1 MAENEAIKFDDETKA
16 LIIEVL
22 DENKTGG
29 GDIDALFKT
38 KDGFIIIEFLR
49 CLTIR
54 PFESHPNR
62 YWNYGTVKTGNKNKF
77 LALWNIAQKT
87 GSKLILVNYEDSREQ
102 FKIIEVKGLSDSK
115 KIYDET
121 STKMNFEQF
130 KTWFKI
136 LVADAVK

>member
-1 MAENEAIKFDDETKA
+1 MAENEAIKFDDEIKA
-16 LIIEVL
+16 LIIEAL

-29 GDIDALFKT
+29 GDIDTLFKT
-38 KDGFIIIEFLR
+38 ENGFVIVEFLR
-49 CLTIR
+49 CLTVR

-62 YWNYGTVKTGNKNKF
+62 YWNYGTEKTGNKNKF

-102 FKIIEVKGLSDSK
+102 FKIIEVRGLSDSQ
-115 KIYDET
+115 KIYDEI

-136 LVADAVK
+136 LAGNAEK

>member
-1 MAENEAIKFDDETKA
+1 MAENEAVKFDDEIKA
-16 LIIEVL
+16 LIIEAL

-38 KDGFIIIEFLR
+38 KDGFVIIEFLR
-49 CLTIR
+49 CLTVR

-62 YWNYGTVKTGNKNKF
+62 YWNYGIAKTGNKNKF

-115 KIYDET
+115 QIYDET
-121 STKMNFEQF
+121 STTMNFEQF

-136 LVADAVK
+136 LAAYAEK